1 MACPVSDLPACGF
14 DQLVQRVVTV
24 TADRFD
30 KLVVAIPV
38 WLGRIGDEQDI
49 AHRVIAVIELLQQRA
64 VSRGRAQPGQP
75 AVLLII
81 GIKAG
86 DAIACCFLF
95 NLIEGVVVNGTDQC
109 LRVRAA
115 VQHQICAVRL
125 SGYVISGELGITL
138 GVGLRKRFALC
149 VERPTGL

>member
-1 MACPVSDLPACGF
+1 MAGPVSDLPARGF

-38 WLGRIGDEQDI
+38 WLRGIVDEQDI

-64 VSRGRAQPGQP
+64 VSRDRAQPGQS

-81 GIKAG
+81 GIKA
-86 DAIACCFLF
+86 DHAIARCFLLD
-95 NLIEGVVVNGTDQC
+95 LIEGVVMNFIDQC
-109 LRVRAA
+109 LR
-115 VQHQICAVRL
+115 L
-125 SGYVISGELGITL
+125 
-138 GVGLRKRFALC
+138 
-149 VERPTGL
+149 

>member
-1 MACPVSDLPACGF
+1 MLFVVADLARIERRDRLQTGQRRTMAGPVSDLPARGF

-38 WLGRIGDEQDI
+38 RLRRIVDEQDI

-64 VSRGRAQPGQP
+64 VSRDRAQPGQP

-81 GIKAG
+81 GIKA
-86 DAIACCFLF
+86 DYAIARCFLLD
-95 NLIEGVVVNGTDQC
+95 LIEGVVMNFIDQC
-109 LRVRAA
+109 LR
-115 VQHQICAVRL
+115 L
-125 SGYVISGELGITL
+125 
-138 GVGLRKRFALC
+138 
-149 VERPTGL
+149 